1 MGAIFEDHSK
11 VTDEEVKDAKEQAIK
26 SNLGVEEL
34 DVGNM
39 SDEELDIL
47 LANSD
52 TVNKKVE
59 AIMHHFEDE
68 GKQKIVEEITSH
80 TGMKFS
86 EAMLAYESMTGE
98 GEFYED

>member
-26 SNLGVEEL
+26 SNLGVEDL
-34 DVGNM
+34 DVSNM

-52 TVNKKVE
+52 TINKKVE
-59 AIMHHFEDE
+59 AIIHHFKDK

-80 TGMKFS
+80 TNMKFS
-86 EAMLAYESMTGE
+86 EAMLTYESIVGE
-98 GEFYED
+98 NDFYKG

>member
-1 MGAIFEDHSK
+1 MGAMFEDHSK

-59 AIMHHFEDE
+59 AIMHHFEDGARRRE
-68 GKQKIVEEITSH
+68 TATTRTLRPET
-80 TGMKFS
+80 
-86 EAMLAYESMTGE
+86 EASSS
-98 GEFYED
+98 